1 MAAQQTPI
9 VIRGGRLIDGN
20 GGKPV
25 ENATVL
31 IEGQRIKQITTEKIE
46 VAGAAKVVD
55 ASGKTVLPGFIDNH
69 IHYRGFMG
77 ELLLAHGVTS
87 VRDLG
92 NPLEWILALRDAI
105 NLGEITGPRIF
116 AAGGGFYGHATAAH
130 HMGVQ
135 TVDEARAMARNLVKL
150 GVDYLKIHLGVSLD
164 IIKAVAAV
172 GREESLKLSG
182 HLESDIVPYVEAG
195 IDGVEHGS
203 GSAEATIR
211 DEKRVKTL
219 RSWKLWLPKFL
230 GPWILAEPKY
240 YPELVDFLAK
250 KGTFIEPTAVL
261 WGASLGLRNEWEK
274 EDYEILKNPG
284 LAYIS
289 DQERIQWLDHYY
301 LAYGPRVDYQVTD
314 EVIFG
319 DGYSYYGNF
328 PQSEMKDG
336 FARMGEFI
344 QQLVKAG
351 GHVITGTDA
360 PAVFPGISLH
370 RDMELLV
377 MAGLTPMQ
385 AIQAATKVGAEY
397 LGKENELGTVEAGK
411 IADVVIVNG
420 DPLKDIRHTRLINTV
435 FKDGKIVDT
444 SYHPWFTDLM
454 PRPVG
459 QEFYGY
465 PTPALERISPIVGSE
480 ADAECVLTL
489 KGKGFYPTS
498 VVNFGTIPVPTRY
511 VSPMELVARVPGQLL
526 RPGTVSVSVV
536 NLKPYQVRHRGGIS
550 NPVSF
555 IVKFRS
561 RPVTS

>member
-420 DPLKDIRHTRLINTV
+420 DPLKDIRHTRLIDTV

>member
-1 MAAQQTPI
+1 
-9 VIRGGRLIDGN
+9 
-20 GGKPV
+20 
-25 ENATVL
+25 
-31 IEGQRIKQITTEKIE
+31 
-46 VAGAAKVVD
+46 
-55 ASGKTVLPGFIDNH
+55 
-69 IHYRGFMG
+69 
-77 ELLLAHGVTS
+77 
-87 VRDLG
+87 
-92 NPLEWILALRDAI
+92 
-105 NLGEITGPRIF
+105 
-116 AAGGGFYGHATAAH
+116 
-130 HMGVQ
+130 
-135 TVDEARAMARNLVKL
+135 
-150 GVDYLKIHLGVSLD
+150 
-164 IIKAVAAV
+164 
-172 GREESLKLSG
+172 
-182 HLESDIVPYVEAG
+182 
-195 IDGVEHGS
+195 
-203 GSAEATIR
+203 
-211 DEKRVKTL
+211 
-219 RSWKLWLPKFL
+219 
-230 GPWILAEPKY
+230 
-240 YPELVDFLAK
+240 
-250 KGTFIEPTAVL
+250 
-261 WGASLGLRNEWEK
+261 
-274 EDYEILKNPG
+274 
-284 LAYIS
+284 
-289 DQERIQWLDHYY
+289 
-301 LAYGPRVDYQVTD
+301 
-314 EVIFG
+314 VIFG

-420 DPLKDIRHTRLINTV
+420 DPLKDIRHTRLIDTV